1 MIKGITDS
9 GFEFEID
16 ENSMN
21 DMEVVDALAR
31 MIDNDLL
38 AMPILSDKMLGKDQ
52 KKRLYDHIRRD
63 DGRVLIE
70 DFTKEILDIFA
81 KGGEA
86 TKK

>member
-52 KKRLYDHIRRD
+52 KKRLYDHIRKD